1 MNLLVF
7 FALPLATILL
17 SIVLQTVLKCPIL
30 VGITFFAIYLIIAF
44 AAFSGSL
51 AEALIATIIYSIIA
65 FITAWLVNI
74 INIIKERLGAIG
86 KNALIVIMEE
96 EIHVKMLIMIY

>member
-44 AAFSGSL
+44 
-51 AEALIATIIYSIIA
+51 YSI
-65 FITAWLVNI
+65 LVNKFCRFSFASFI
-74 INIIKERLGAIG
+74 IIFIHFMLLFSWQRTLNI
-86 KNALIVIMEE
+86 
-96 EIHVKMLIMIY
+96 VK